1 MIPSW
6 FTSGVV
12 GFVVSVIIRVVFLRP
27 SDKTPL
33 ETLLD
38 REVLLTAIG
47 IGTGIAIASAI
58 F

>member
-12 GFVVSVIIRVVFLRP
+12 GFVVSGMIRVVFLRP